1 MIRVARALGAL
12 SVVLSSLPLL
22 RFRNGLLSAAL
33 WFPRVAASAW
43 SPLLALAGG
52 LAALV
57 GVLRKDWW
65 SSAAGVTG
73 TTLAVRHVI
82 RVTAHHSAF
91 EEAFGPDWRDRIPP
105 DLEGRLL
112 PRRYGP
118 LLRPVANPIQVKNLV
133 YASQAKSGAP
143 LEADLW
149 LPPLGVPATGLAV
162 LYLFGGAWHYM
173 NKDLWTGHILR
184 TIASQGHVVM
194 NASYT
199 LAPEA
204 DVAGMV
210 GDVRQAIA
218 WLKGHAATYGVDPER
233 IVLMGCSSG
242 AHLALLTAYT
252 PYHPAFLAVQSDIS
266 VRGVISDSGFVDLAC
281 AYADFQQRFGG
292 MLRGNLPPE
301 RWFLA
306 VMGWIFRRAGLLPA
320 GGQMV
325 VPGEMV
331 PSLLGGKPD
340 EKPEAYRL
348 ASPITHVGSRCPPTL
363 FLQGANDYCGVRP
376 DVQRLHRQLQAAG
389 VPSVYAEYADADHSF
404 PVVTAGAL
412 RWAPGI
418 QAALYD
424 IERFLA
430 LMV

>member
-1 MIRVARALGAL
+1 MIRIARVLGAL
-12 SVVLSSLPLL
+12 SVVCSSLPLL

-33 WFPRVAASAW
+33 WFPSVAASAW

-65 SSAAGVTG
+65 SSAAGVAG
-73 TTLAVRHVI
+73 TALAARHVI
-82 RVTAHHSAF
+82 RLTANHSAF
-91 EEAFGPDWRDRIPP
+91 EEAFGPDWGDRIPP

-118 LLRPVANPIQVKNLV
+118 LLRPVTDSIQIRNLV
-133 YASQAKSGAP
+133 YANHAESGAS
-143 LEADLW
+143 LVADLW
-149 LPPLGVPATGLAV
+149 LPPPSVPRTGLAV

-184 TIASQGHVVM
+184 AIASQGHVVM

-204 DVAGMV
+204 NVPAMV
-210 GDVRQAIA
+210 GDVRQAIV
-218 WLKGHAATYGVDPER
+218 WLKGHGATYGVNPAR

-252 PYHPAFLAVQSDIS
+252 PHHPAFRAVQSDVS
-266 VRGVISDSGFVDLAC
+266 VRGVISDSGFVDLASV
-281 AYADFQQRFGG
+281 YADFQQRFGG

-301 RWFLA
+301 RWFLV
-306 VMGWIFRRAGLLPA
+306 VMGWIFRRAGLLPP

-331 PSLLGGKPD
+331 PSLLEGKPD
-340 EKPEAYRL
+340 QNPEAYRL
-348 ASPITHVGSRCPPTL
+348 ASPITHVGRHCPPTL
-363 FLQGANDYCGVRP
+363 LLQGANDYCGIRP
-376 DVQRLHRQLQAAG
+376 DVQRLHGELRAAG
-389 VPSVYAEYADADHSF
+389 VPSVYAEYAEAEHSF

-418 QAALYD
+418 QAVLYD